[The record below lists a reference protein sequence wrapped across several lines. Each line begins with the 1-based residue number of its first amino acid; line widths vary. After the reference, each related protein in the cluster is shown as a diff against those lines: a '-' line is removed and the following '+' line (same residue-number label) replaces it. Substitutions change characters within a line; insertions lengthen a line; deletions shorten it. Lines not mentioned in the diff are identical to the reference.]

1 MSLFHG
7 FVKVAAGSP
16 RVEPA
21 NPKRNLIY
29 IREAMERA
37 EQERAALLVLPELC
51 LTGYTCGDLF
61 HQNTLLQAAE
71 EAMRELLQS
80 TQRLNIITVIG
91 VPLPVRNRLYNTAAV
106 IQGGRLLGLV
116 PKRYLPNYKEFYEE
130 RWFASGADATEQT
143 VLYAGMEV
151 PFGMDLL
158 FRAGV
163 EKCTFGVEICEDLWA
178 VSPPSLDLAR
188 GGALILCNL
197 SASNEVIGKNAYRRD
212 LVRIQSGRCVSA
224 YVYAGSGV
232 GESTTDLVFGG
243 SLFIAEN
250 GTLLAEGKRF
260 SRSLELI
267 AVEVDLDRME
277 AERRALTPFMEGGK
291 EPDAYRI
298 VPVELPS
305 YPIQTIEEKFS
316 RVIDPHPFVPSELGE
331 RDARCEEIFGIQTA
345 GLAKRI
351 EHTGSQTAVLGIS
364 GGLDST
370 LALLVT
376 VRTFDLLELPRNQI
390 LAVTMPGFGTTDV
403 TYQNALE
410 LMQSLEV
417 TIREI
422 DIRES
427 CLQHFRDIGHDPSI
441 HDTTYENV
449 QARERTQ
456 VLMDLANK
464 HRGVV
469 VGTGDL
475 SELALGWC
483 TYNGDHMSMYG
494 VNGGIPKTLVRY
506 LVEWVAD
513 HLSTGAAQEVLHR
526 IIETPI
532 TPELLPPDPEGKI
545 RQKTEDILGPY
556 ELHDFFL
563 YHFIRYG
570 APPEKILFLA
580 GRAFQGRYDEP
591 TIRRGLKVFLERFFR
606 QQYKR
611 SCIPDGPK
619 VGTISL
625 SPRGDWRMP
634 SDVSAEAWLARL
646 EKTEYKT

>member
-1 MSLFHG
+1 
-7 FVKVAAGSP
+7 
-16 RVEPA
+16 
-21 NPKRNLIY
+21 
-29 IREAMERA
+29 
-37 EQERAALLVLPELC
+37 
-51 LTGYTCGDLF
+51 
-61 HQNTLLQAAE
+61 
-71 EAMRELLQS
+71 
-80 TQRLNIITVIG
+80 
-91 VPLPVRNRLYNTAAV
+91 
-106 IQGGRLLGLV
+106 
-116 PKRYLPNYKEFYEE
+116 
-130 RWFASGADATEQT
+130 
-143 VLYAGMEV
+143 
-151 PFGMDLL
+151 
-158 FRAGV
+158 
-163 EKCTFGVEICEDLWA
+163 
-178 VSPPSLDLAR
+178 
-188 GGALILCNL
+188 
-197 SASNEVIGKNAYRRD
+197 
-212 LVRIQSGRCVSA
+212 
-224 YVYAGSGV
+224 
-232 GESTTDLVFGG
+232 
-243 SLFIAEN
+243 
-250 GTLLAEGKRF
+250 
-260 SRSLELI
+260 
-267 AVEVDLDRME
+267 
-277 AERRALTPFMEGGK
+277 
-291 EPDAYRI
+291 
-298 VPVELPS
+298 
-305 YPIQTIEEKFS
+305 
-316 RVIDPHPFVPSELGE
+316 
-331 RDARCEEIFGIQTA
+331 
-345 GLAKRI
+345 
-351 EHTGSQTAVLGIS
+351 
-364 GGLDST
+364 
-370 LALLVT
+370 
-376 VRTFDLLELPRNQI
+376 
-390 LAVTMPGFGTTDV
+390 MPGFGTTDV
-403 TYQNALE
+403 TYRNALE

-494 VNGGIPKTLVRY
+494 VNGGVPKTLVRY

-526 IIETPI
+526 IIATPI
-532 TPELLPPDPEGKI
+532 TPELLPPDTEGKI